1 MPNNSTCAPPAS
13 DTPYCAGICMFSG
26 SLFHSTERVWM
37 PYANNLHGI
46 THLIFR
52 VVRNQN
58 CGTICHYGPRLSGCK
73 VRRRKSKA
81 VNLVFCQAVVS
92 DESVVN
98 LPGRENQSGPNHF
111 RDGYPLSASTEGHQS
126 GRNRTGGQ
134 QRSRSRHRVR
144 RQFGPQSVRCLGLT
158 KLVNGLG

>member
-46 THLIFR
+46 NYLVFR
-52 VVRNQN
+52 AVRNQN
-58 CGTICHYGPRLSGCK
+58 CRTICHCEPRLSGYK

-81 VNLVFCQAVVS
+81 VNLVFRQAVVS
-92 DESVVN
+92 DERVVN
-98 LPGRENQSGPNHF
+98 LPGRENKSGPNHF
-111 RDGYPLSASTEGHQS
+111 RDGYPLPTRETNQGGIERVGSNDQGQETGSDANSAL
-126 GRNRTGGQ
+126 N
-134 QRSRSRHRVR
+134 
-144 RQFGPQSVRCLGLT
+144 P
-158 KLVNGLG
+158 